1 MAGFLTMEFFEILP
15 VQREQYPTF
24 PRSVCQHRLVSH
36 GKPVF
41 ACIAGGLHIMAQC
54 A

>member
-1 MAGFLTMEFFEILP
+1 MEFFEILP

-24 PRSVCQHRLVSH
+24 PRSVCQHRLVGH
-36 GKPVF
+36 GKPIF
-41 ACIAGGLHIMAQC
+41 ACIAGGLHIMAQS